1 MNVHLFGKN
10 DSPCVAN
17 FALKKAGADK
27 KDIKHLSVVTSID
40 KHFYM
45 DDFLKS
51 NNSEEHL
58 TRITKQLFQY
68 LKNLDLN

>member
-27 KDIKHLSVVTSID
+27 KDIIQPSVVTYTD
-40 KHFYM
+40 
-45 DDFLKS
+45 
-51 NNSEEHL
+51 
-58 TRITKQLFQY
+58 
-68 LKNLDLN
+68 